1 MEGYNMKYK
10 KRTTDEERKLKMEG
24 RDNVRKTGNV
34 NK

>member
-1 MEGYNMKYK
+1 MKYK
-10 KRTTDEERKLKMEG
+10 KRTTDKEHKLKMEE